1 MSEAAPQSDRS
12 DSDGRTAD
20 AATGAEATTDRV
32 SNRYGTGPRRSRRPI
47 AIVLGTGVVILGVI
61 IAFVAYRQYGLQD
74 IQPDQLGYD
83 VIDDSTMTI
92 RFKVTREHPDQ
103 PVVCVVRAMDA
114 DTNEVGRREVLIPG
128 SDSGTV
134 ELTTTLRTTARAGN
148 GSIYGCSD
156 EVPDYLKAG

>member
-20 AATGAEATTDRV
+20 AATGAAAATDRV
-32 SNRYGTGPRRSRRPI
+32 SNRYGTKPTRSRRTI
-47 AIVLGTGVVILGVI
+47 VIVLGVGLVIGAI
-61 IAFVAYRQYGLQD
+61 IAFVLYRQYGPQD
-74 IQPDQLGYD
+74 IQPDRIGYD

-92 RFKVTREHPDQ
+92 QFKVTREHPDQ

-114 DTNEVGRREVLIPG
+114 DTNEVGRREVLIPA

-148 GSIYGCSD
+148 GSIYGCSGK
-156 EVPDYLKAG
+156 VPDYLKAG